1 MHTRGPRPNGI
12 HAPRGM
18 GGAPSRNRSGAKRA
32 VITHLYPACDRDDVV
47 GRIREGADAEVIGAE
62 DLLTID
68 V

>member
-1 MHTRGPRPNGI
+1 MTPGDVVDTI
-12 HAPRGM
+12 T
-18 GGAPSRNRSGAKRA
+18 RSGAKRA